1 MLQFL
6 FTLCDE
12 KYHGQIEYLYT
23 TFYDD
28 MIRFA
33 TSKLRVMR
41 RNNPRLDAEDAVQN
55 SFLRISKYI
64 DKVKFSNNER
74 QLKNYL
80 LTVVTHEVIR
90 LVESNSENIDYVEE
104 FCDDSG
110 YDFVE
115 EINIKEQYNAVVKE
129 IERMGDI
136 YGSTLFLAYCE
147 ELTVNEIAEMM
158 EVPTKTV
165 YTRLA
170 RGKQILRN
178 KMMKGEGT
186 YGY

>member
-6 FTLCDE
+6 FTICDE
-12 KYHGQIEYLYT
+12 KYHRQIEYLYE

-33 TSKLRVMR
+33 TSKFRVMR

-55 SFLRISKYI
+55 SYLRIAKYI
-64 DKVKFSNNER
+64 DKVEFSDNQR

-80 LTVVTHEVIR
+80 LTIVTHEVIR
-90 LVESNSENIDYVEE
+90 LVEANSENIDYVEE

-110 YDFVE
+110 YNFVE
-115 EINIKEQYNAVVKE
+115 ELNIKEQYNAVVKE
-129 IERMGDI
+129 IERMHDI

-158 EVPTKTV
+158 DVPTKTV
-165 YTRLA
+165 YTRLS

-178 KMMKGEGT
+178 KFLKGEGKN
-186 YGY
+186 GY

>member
-6 FTLCDE
+6 FTICDE
-12 KYHGQIEYLYT
+12 KYHSQIEYLYT
-23 TFYDD
+23 TYYDD

-55 SFLRISKYI
+55 SFLRIGKYI
-64 DKVKFSNNER
+64 DKVKFSDNQR

-80 LTVVTHEVIR
+80 LTIVTHEVIR
-90 LVESNSENIDYVEE
+90 LVETNSENIDYVEE

-115 EINIKEQYNAVVKE
+115 ELNIKEQYNAVVKE
-129 IERMGDI
+129 IERMDDI

-158 EVPTKTV
+158 GVPTKTV
-165 YTRLA
+165 YTRLS
-170 RGKQILRN
+170 RGKVILRN
-178 KMMKGEGT
+178 KMLKKEEK